1 MIPPGQALRLSDLIA
16 PRPDGS
22 ANRVLGKTSGGAVT
36 LFAFEAGQGLTEHTS
51 PFEGLVIVL
60 EETCTL
66 SIGGT
71 AVRATPGTRV
81 RMPADIP
88 HALEAVEA
96 TRLLSVLLREDRHG

>member
-60 EETCTL
+60 EGTCTP
-66 SIGGT
+66 SIGG
-71 AVRATPGTRV
+71 VRATPGTRV